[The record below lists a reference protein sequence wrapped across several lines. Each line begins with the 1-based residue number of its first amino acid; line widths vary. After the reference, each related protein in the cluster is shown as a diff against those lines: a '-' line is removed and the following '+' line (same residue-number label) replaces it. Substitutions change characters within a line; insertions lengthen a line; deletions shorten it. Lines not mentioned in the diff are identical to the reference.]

1 MHQRPGCTEEAE
13 DFGALSCVSSYE
25 ADYQTREYGNYDPE
39 SNGIKEDRGEYEE
52 KGGLAGL
59 RLGCRFRRER
69 FLDLIGQVAGTMLE

>member
-13 DFGALSCVSSYE
+13 DFGALSRVSSHE

-39 SNGIKEDRGEYEE
+39 SNGIKEDRGKYEE

-59 RLGCRFRRER
+59 RPGCRFCRER
-69 FLDLIGQVAGTMLE
+69 FLDLIGQIVGTMLE